1 MLWWKYFLS
10 NYLKYECLL
19 LHESSSKYFKQILHF
34 DNWLRLLYSPK
45 CLWNKLRNIKNIR
58 KKLSHCTAYPAITS
72 ITRIRKFF
80 LMKNFF
86 ETKKKNRPHILPFRK
101 KKIVGQTF
109 CLDWEQISEKWA
121 NNSRWTINN
130 LSIILF
136 NYCLFIYTS
145 V

>member
-1 MLWWKYFLS
+1 MNVFCCMKAQV
-10 NYLKYECLL
+10 NI
-19 LHESSSKYFKQILHF
+19 SSKYFILIIGF
-34 DNWLRLLYSPK
+34 DYFTHLN

-72 ITRIRKFF
+72 ITRMRKFF
-80 LMKNFF
+80 LMKNLL
-86 ETKKKNRPHILPFRK
+86 KKKQKNRPHILPFPK
-101 KKIVGQTF
+101 KKIVAQTF
-109 CLDWEQISEKWA
+109 CFDWEELSEKWA